1 MKNFN
6 WFNLEKDNKNNS
18 QVVLYK
24 AEDGKSTFDVK
35 LDLET
40 VWLSLNQMA
49 ELFETTKQN
58 ISLHINNVFKE
69 KELIRVS
76 TVKKYLTVQ
85 KEGER
90 EIERNIEY
98 FNLDVIISVGY
109 RVKSLRGTQFRIWA
123 TNTLKQHLVQGY
135 TINEKRLKEQS
146 NKIIELQKNVSY
158 LSRTAES
165 LALTSDEAQG
175 IIKVISD
182 YTHAL
187 NILDGYDYNNLKISN
202 TSKREKFRLNY
213 SDALNFIESL
223 KTKFGNSELFGK
235 IRGGSLDSSINTI
248 YQTYGKKKLYP
259 SIEEKASNLLY
270 FLIKNHPFVDGN
282 KRIAASFFIYFLAK
296 NNVLY
301 KADGSKR
308 IADNALVALCL
319 LIAESKPSDKG
330 IIVKVV
336 INLINKN
343 N

>member
-1 MKNFN
+1 
-6 WFNLEKDNKNNS
+6 LEKDNKNNS

-175 IIKVISD
+175 IIEVISD

>member
-1 MKNFN
+1 LKT
-6 WFNLEKDNKNNS
+6 DSKNNS

-24 AEDGKSTFDVK
+24 AEDGKSTFDVR

-49 ELFETTKQN
+49 GLFETTKQN
-58 ISLHINNVFKE
+58 ISLHINNVYKE
-69 KELIRVS
+69 KELVRVA

-85 KEGER
+85 KEGKR
-90 EIERNIEY
+90 QIERNIEY

-123 TNTLKQHLVQGY
+123 TNTLKQHIVQGY

-146 NKIIELQKNVSY
+146 DKIIELKKTINY
-158 LSRTAES
+158 LSQTAET
-165 LALTSDEAQG
+165 LPLTSDEAQG

-187 NILDGYDYNNLKISN
+187 NILDGYDYDNLTISN
-202 TSKREKFRLNY
+202 TSKREKYRLNY

-223 KTKFGNSELFGK
+223 KSKFGNSELFGK

-248 YQTYGKKKLYP
+248 YQTFGKKKLYP

-301 KADGSKR
+301 KTDGSKR

-319 LIAESKPSDKG
+319 LIAESKPSDKE

-336 INLINKN
+336 INLINKKN
-343 N
+343 

>member
-1 MKNFN
+1 MNNFN
-6 WFNLEKDNKNNS
+6 WLNLEADSNNNS

-24 AEDGKSTFDVK
+24 AEDGVTSLEVRLKE
-35 LDLET
+35 ET
-40 VWLSLNQMA
+40 VWLNQYHME
-49 ELFETTKQN
+49 ELFNTDRTSILRHISN
-58 ISLHINNVFKE
+58 IYKSS
-69 KELIRVS
+69 ELSKKS
-76 TVKKYLTVQ
+76 TCAKIAQVQ
-85 KEGER
+85 IEGNR
-90 EIERNIEY
+90 EILRKINY
-98 FNLDVIISVGY
+98 YNLDMIISVGY
-109 RVKSLRGTQFRIWA
+109 RVNSKRGTQFRIWA

-146 NKIIELQKNVSY
+146 DKISELQKTVSY

-187 NILDGYDYNNLKISN
+187 NILDGYDYNNLKVSD
-202 TSKREKFRLNY
+202 TSKREKYRLNY

-223 KTKFGNSELFGK
+223 KSKFSNSELFGK

-248 YQTYGKKKLYP
+248 YQTYGKRKLYP

-282 KRIAASFFIYFLAK
+282 KRIAASFFIYFLAR

-319 LIAESKPSDKG
+319 LIAESKPSDKE

-336 INLINKN
+336 INLINKKN
-343 N
+343 

>member
-1 MKNFN
+1 MK
-6 WFNLEKDNKNNS
+6 EAKNS
-18 QVVLYK
+18 KIILYK
-24 AEDGKSTFDVK
+24 AKDGETA
-35 LDLET
+35 LEVLIEQDS
-40 VWLSLNQMA
+40 VWLNQNQIA
-49 ELFETTKQN
+49 TLFSTTKQN
-58 ISLHINNVFKE
+58 ISLHINNIFRE
-69 KELIRVS
+69 KELSKKSV
-76 TVKKYLTVQ
+76 VKDSLTTASDGKEYLT
-85 KEGER
+85 K
-90 EIERNIEY
+90 Y

-123 TNTLKQHLVQGY
+123 TNTLRQHLVQGY

-146 NKIIELQKNVSY
+146 DKIIELKKTINY
-158 LSRTAES
+158 LSQTAET
-165 LALTSDEAQG
+165 LPLTSDEAQG

-187 NILDGYDYNNLKISN
+187 NILDGYDYDNLKISN
-202 TSKREKFRLNY
+202 TSKREKYRLNY
-213 SDALNFIESL
+213 PDALNFIDSL
-223 KTKFGNSELFGK
+223 KSKFGNSELFGK

-248 YQTYGKKKLYP
+248 YQTFGKKKLYP

-301 KADGSKR
+301 KSDGSKR

-319 LIAESKPSDKG
+319 LIAESKPSDKE

-336 INLINKN
+336 INLINKKN
-343 N
+343 

>member
-1 MKNFN
+1 
-6 WFNLEKDNKNNS
+6 LETDNKINS

-49 ELFETTKQN
+49 DLFETTKQN

-85 KEGER
+85 NEGKR
-90 EIERNIEY
+90 NIERNIEY

-146 NKIIELQKNVSY
+146 NKIIELQKTVSY
-158 LSRTAES
+158 LSRTSES

-187 NILDGYDYNNLKISN
+187 NILDGYDYDNLKISN
-202 TSKREKFRLNY
+202 TSKREKYRLNY

-223 KTKFGNSELFGK
+223 KSKFSNSELFGK
-235 IRGGSLDSSINTI
+235 IRGSSLDSSINTI

-282 KRIAASFFIYFLAK
+282 KRIAASFFIYFLAR

-319 LIAESKPSDKG
+319 LIAESKPSDKE

-336 INLINKN
+336 INLINKKN
-343 N
+343 

>member
-1 MKNFN
+1 MK
-6 WFNLEKDNKNNS
+6 EAKNS
-18 QVVLYK
+18 KIILYK
-24 AEDGKSTFDVK
+24 AEDGETA
-35 LDLET
+35 LEVLIEQDS
-40 VWLSLNQMA
+40 VWLNQNQIA
-49 ELFETTKQN
+49 TLFSTTKQN
-58 ISLHINNVFKE
+58 ISLHINNIFRE
-69 KELIRVS
+69 KELSKKSV
-76 TVKKYLTVQ
+76 VKDSLTTASDGKEYLT
-85 KEGER
+85 K
-90 EIERNIEY
+90 Y

-123 TNTLKQHLVQGY
+123 TNTLRQHLVQGY

-146 NKIIELQKNVSY
+146 DKIIVLKKTINY
-158 LSRTAES
+158 LSQTAET
-165 LALTSDEAQG
+165 LPLTSDEAQG

-187 NILDGYDYNNLKISN
+187 NILDGYDYDNLKISN
-202 TSKREKFRLNY
+202 TSKREKYRLNY
-213 SDALNFIESL
+213 PDALNFIDSL
-223 KTKFGNSELFGK
+223 KSKFGNSELFGK

-248 YQTYGKKKLYP
+248 YQTFGKKKLYP

-301 KADGSKR
+301 KSDGSKR

-319 LIAESKPSDKG
+319 LIAESKPSDKE

-336 INLINKN
+336 INLINKKN
-343 N
+343 

>member
-1 MKNFN
+1 MK
-6 WFNLEKDNKNNS
+6 EAKNS
-18 QVVLYK
+18 KIILYK
-24 AEDGKSTFDVK
+24 AEDGETA
-35 LDLET
+35 LEVLIEQDS
-40 VWLSLNQMA
+40 VWLNQNQIA
-49 ELFETTKQN
+49 TLFSTTKQN
-58 ISLHINNVFKE
+58 ISLHINNIFRE
-69 KELIRVS
+69 KELSKKSV
-76 TVKKYLTVQ
+76 VKDSLTTASDGKEYLT
-85 KEGER
+85 K
-90 EIERNIEY
+90 Y

-123 TNTLKQHLVQGY
+123 TNTLRQHLVQGY

-146 NKIIELQKNVSY
+146 DKIIELKKTINY
-158 LSRTAES
+158 LSQTAET
-165 LALTSDEAQG
+165 LPLTSDEAQG

-187 NILDGYDYNNLKISN
+187 NILDGYDYDNLKISN
-202 TSKREKFRLNY
+202 TSKREKYRLNY
-213 SDALNFIESL
+213 PDALNFIDSL
-223 KTKFGNSELFGK
+223 KSKFGNSELFGK

-248 YQTYGKKKLYP
+248 YQTFGKKKLYP

-301 KADGSKR
+301 KSDGSKR

-319 LIAESKPSDKG
+319 LIAESKPSDKE

-336 INLINKN
+336 INLINKKN
-343 N
+343 

>member
-1 MKNFN
+1 M
-6 WFNLEKDNKNNS
+6 ETDNKNNS

-24 AEDGKSTFDVK
+24 AEDGKTTFDVK

-85 KEGER
+85 KEGKR
-90 EIERNIEY
+90 NIERNIDY

-123 TNTLKQHLVQGY
+123 TNTLKQYLVQGY

-146 NKIIELQKNVSY
+146 NKIIELQKTINY
-158 LSRTAES
+158 LSRTAET

-175 IIKVISD
+175 IIKVISE

-187 NILDGYDYNNLKISN
+187 NILDGYDYDNLKISN
-202 TSKREKFRLNY
+202 TSKREKYRLNY
-213 SDALNFIESL
+213 IDAINFIDSL

-296 NNVLY
+296 NSVLY
-301 KADGSKR
+301 KSDGSKR

-319 LIAESKPSDKG
+319 LIAESKPSDKE

-336 INLINKN
+336 INLINKKN
-343 N
+343 

>member
-1 MKNFN
+1 
-6 WFNLEKDNKNNS
+6 
-18 QVVLYK
+18 VVLYK
-24 AEDGKSTFDVK
+24 AKDGKSS
-35 LDLET
+35 LE
-40 VWLSLNQMA
+40 VSLKEDNIWLTQKQMA
-49 ELFETTKQN
+49 ELFMKDTDTVG
-58 ISLHINNVFKE
+58 LHIKNIYKT
-69 KELIRVS
+69 KELDANS
-76 TVKKYLTVQ
+76 TTEYFSVVQ
-85 KEGER
+85 KEGQR
-90 EIERNIEY
+90 AIKRNIKY
-98 FNLDVIISVGY
+98 YNLDMIISVGY
-109 RVKSLRGTQFRIWA
+109 RVNSKRGTQFRIWA
-123 TNTLKQHLVQGY
+123 TNTLRQHLVQGY

-146 NKIIELQKNVSY
+146 NKISELQKTVNY

-187 NILDGYDYNNLKISN
+187 NILDGYDYNSLKISN
-202 TSKREKFRLNY
+202 TSKREKYRLNY
-213 SDALNFIESL
+213 SDAINFIDSL
-223 KTKFGNSELFGK
+223 KSKYGNSELFGK

-248 YQTYGKKKLYP
+248 YQTFGKKKLYP

-301 KADGSKR
+301 KTDGSKR